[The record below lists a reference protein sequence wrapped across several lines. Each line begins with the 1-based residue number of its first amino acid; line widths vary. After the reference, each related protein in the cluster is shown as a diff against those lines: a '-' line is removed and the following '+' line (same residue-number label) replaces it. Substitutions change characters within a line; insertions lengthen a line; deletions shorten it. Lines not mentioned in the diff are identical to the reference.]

1 MPRIIFKCPYIK
13 PEQED
18 ASTQRQRYV
27 RYIATRE
34 GVERVD
40 PGKSNLPAT
49 ENQQK
54 MVKQLLRDFP
64 SCRELFEYSDYLASP
79 TRGNAS
85 EFITRALEDHCG
97 QLAGR
102 DGYVNYIAKRPR
114 AERSGTHGLFSGGDS
129 AVDLPQVAEVVAN
142 HPGNV
147 WLPII
152 SLRREDAARLGYDN
166 AKQWKELLTGLA
178 PQMAEAMKI
187 PNRQFRWYAAFHD
200 ESHHPHIHM
209 VCYSADGRSGFL
221 DKNGI
226 AGIKSA
232 LAKEIFR
239 QDLTE
244 IYRQQTQRRDELTQE
259 SRDVLRQLIE
269 QMKDGTLQNPNIE
282 RLMLDLS
289 ERLRHAKG
297 KKQYGYLQAPLKSI
311 VDAVVDELAEDQR
324 IADAYEQWYLL
335 KEDALRTYKDHLPNR
350 LPLSKQ
356 ETFKRIRNMVIEE
369 AVRLGED
376 SAVLSPSDFPEPH
389 EATSN
394 LPPPTNEP
402 PDAPAPEPADAV
414 PPTVIWSARYK
425 EARRFLYGNKDTP
438 PDFEEAC
445 RLLTD
450 EATDGNVL
458 AMFDLGKMFSDGIG
472 RAANPELAQTWYT
485 KALTAFLAVEQQRP
499 NRYVEY
505 RIGKM
510 YAAGTGAEQD
520 YETAAEWLTKSAE
533 QNYAYAQY
541 SLAKL
546 YSEGKGV
553 PQDHKTAL
561 HLYEQSA
568 AKGFPYAAWELGKLY
583 RDGVGCRPD
592 ENQSARYFAV
602 AFRGFK
608 VLEAQ
613 SHDNKAQ
620 YRIGWMFLHGVGVPK
635 DEATAR
641 SWFEKS
647 AQRGNKNSQYQ
658 LAKLILGDSAATR
671 EEITQAVEWLTKAA
685 EDGSQYAQYALG
697 KLYRDGGP
705 IEPDRVQS
713 VIWFSD
719 AAEQGHEYAMYALG
733 KLNLEAGNAEAALR
747 WFRKASTLGNQS
759 AQYQL
764 GKLLLSG
771 EGVPKD
777 VGEALRWFTAS
788 ANQGNQYAQ
797 YVLGKLYL
805 LGKDIPQDRDAAAR
819 WFTLAAEQGN
829 EYAQYFLD
837 HMNDRQGPPLLT
849 SATRLLH
856 HMSRIFREELPPAQP
871 GIHFVES
878 KLRRKI
884 MEKRR
889 ALGHREDDHED
900 QPVNT
905 IAMR

>member
-1 MPRIIFKCPYIK
+1 MPRIIFKCPYIQ
-13 PEQED
+13 PEQKS
-18 ASTQRQRYV
+18 AATQRQRYV
-27 RYIATRE
+27 HYIATRE

-40 PGKSNLPAT
+40 PGKSALPAT
-49 ENQQK
+49 DGQQK

-64 SCRELFEYSDYLASP
+64 SCKELFEYSDYLASP

-85 EFITRALEDHCG
+85 EFITRAIEDNCLE
-97 QLAGR
+97 LSGR

-114 AERSGTHGLFSGGDS
+114 AVRSGTHGLFSGGDG
-129 AVDLPQVAEVVAN
+129 AVDLTQVAETVAS

-166 AKQWKELLTGLA
+166 AKQWRELLTGLA

-187 PNRQFRWYAAFHD
+187 PNSQFRWYAAFHD
-200 ESHHPHIHM
+200 EAHHPHIHM

-221 DKNGI
+221 NKSGI
-226 AGIKSA
+226 ASIKSA

-259 SRDVLRQLIE
+259 SHDVLRQLIE
-269 QMKDGTLQNPNIE
+269 QMKNGTLENPNIE
-282 RLMLDLS
+282 RLMLELA
-289 ERLRHAKG
+289 ERLRHTKG
-297 KKQYGYLQAPLKSI
+297 RKQYGYLQAPLKSI
-311 VDAVVDELAEDQR
+311 VDAVVDELAKDPR
-324 IADAYEQWYLL
+324 IAVAYEQWYLL
-335 KEDALRTYKDHLPNR
+335 KEDALRTYKDHLPER

-356 ETFKRIRNMVIEE
+356 ETFKRIRNLVIEE
-369 AVRLGED
+369 AVRLGKD
-376 SAVLSPSDFPEPH
+376 SAVLSPSDSPEPH
-389 EATSN
+389 EAASDMPPPSDN
-394 LPPPTNEP
+394 LPDTS
-402 PDAPAPEPADAV
+402 APEPADEA
-414 PPTVIWSARYK
+414 PPSVVWSAQYK
-425 EARRFLYGNKDTP
+425 EAHRFLYGSKDIP
-438 PDFEEAC
+438 PDFEEAY
-445 RLLTD
+445 RLLTA
-450 EATDGNVL
+450 EAADGNAL
-458 AMFDLGKMFSDGIG
+458 AMYDLGRIFSGGIG
-472 RAANPELAQTWYT
+472 RDADPEQAQAWYA
-485 KALTAFLAVEQQRP
+485 KALAAFLAVERQRP
-499 NRYVEY
+499 NRYAEY

-510 YAAGTGAEQD
+510 YSAGIGAEQD
-520 YETAAEWLTKSAE
+520 YGTAAEWLTKSAE

-546 YSEGKGV
+546 FSEGKGV

-568 AKGFPYAAWELGKLY
+568 TKGFPYAAWELGKLC

-592 ENQSARYFAV
+592 EKQSARYFAS

-608 VLEAQ
+608 VLESQ
-613 SHDNKAQ
+613 SHDDKAQ
-620 YRIGWMFLHGVGVPK
+620 YRIGWMFLHGVGTSK
-635 DEATAR
+635 DEAAAR

-647 AQRGNKNSQYQ
+647 AQSGNQNAQYQ
-658 LAKLILGDSAATR
+658 LAKLILGNSAAAP
-671 EEITQAVEWLTKAA
+671 EEIRQVVEWLTKVA

-705 IEPDRVQS
+705 VEADLIQA
-713 VIWFSD
+713 VIWFSE

-733 KLNLEAGNAEAALR
+733 KLNLEVGNAEAALR
-747 WFRKASTLGNQS
+747 WFRKASKLGNQY

-777 VGEALRWFTAS
+777 VDEALRWFTAS

-797 YVLGKLYL
+797 YILGKLYL
-805 LGKDIPQDRDAAAR
+805 LGKDIPQDREAAVR
-819 WFTLAAEQGN
+819 WFSLAAEQGN

-837 HMNDRQGPPLLT
+837 HMNDPQGPPLLT

-856 HMSRIFREELPPAQP
+856 HMSRIFREEAPPVQP

-884 MEKRR
+884 MEKRL
-889 ALGHREDDHED
+889 ALGHRADDHED
-900 QPVNT
+900 QPIT
-905 IAMR
+905 MR